1 MVSMSWEFKKWI
13 CREDRGRFGGASNLI
28 VAIARCWRIEV
39 VLAPRRGVPTVKDL
53 ANEMEMGETMAC
65 LVLEA
70 ILAWEAEAAMEL
82 LANNVDAILSGI

>member
-1 MVSMSWEFKKWI
+1 M
-13 CREDRGRFGGASNLI
+13 
-28 VAIARCWRIEV
+28 
-39 VLAPRRGVPTVKDL
+39 PTVKDL